1 MTAAKP
7 TVAAGIP
14 RRVGRPRSAPS
25 HRTGVSG
32 REQILDA
39 AGRMFSE
46 HGYGA
51 ASTRKIAM
59 AVGVKQAS
67 LYYHFTSKEDIL
79 AGLLAGTV
87 EPSLDFAARLSRTN
101 EPAHIQLYALTYFDV
116 SLALL
121 GAVERR
127 RALPPSRAAG
137 RALQLSSAPTAS
149 CLRRAYGERIAA
161 GEKAGLFSVASVEVA
176 TSLVFALAESG
187 IAMRSD
193 GLDDRQDAAGA
204 HGGRLPAAPV
214 VRRGVARRGRSGLPA
229 PAGACSVH
237 RRLTPAVRTIRRAPG
252 WIAFPRNG
260 RAPRVRSGAHP

>member
-87 EPSLDFAARLSRTN
+87 EPSLDFAARLLRTK

-116 SLALL
+116 SLLCSARWNVGALYHL
-121 GAVERR
+121 PELRAERFSEF
-127 RALPPSRAAG
+127 RADR
-137 RALQLSSAPTAS
+137 QL
-149 CLRRAYGERIAA
+149 LRRAYGERIAA

-193 GLDDRQDAAGA
+193 GLDIDKTLPELTAAGCLRLLSCDEESLDAAA
-204 HGGRLPAAPV
+204 LACQRLQELAP
-214 VRRGVARRGRSGLPA
+214 S
-229 PAGACSVH
+229 
-237 RRLTPAVRTIRRAPG
+237 
-252 WIAFPRNG
+252 IAD
-260 RAPRVRSGAHP
+260 

>member
-1 MTAAKP
+1 VTAAKP
-7 TVAAGIP
+7 TVAAGVP

-46 HGYGA
+46 KGYGA
-51 ASTRKIAM
+51 ASTREIAM

-87 EPSLDFAARLSRTN
+87 EPSLDFAARLSRTK

-116 SLALL
+116 SLLCSARWNVGALYHL
-121 GAVERR
+121 PELRAERFSHFR
-127 RALPPSRAAG
+127 EDR
-137 RALQLSSAPTAS
+137 QL
-149 CLRRAYGERIAA
+149 LRRAYGKRIAA
-161 GEKAGLFSVASVEVA
+161 GERAGLFTVASVEVA

-187 IAMRSD
+187 ISMRSD
-193 GLDDRQDAAGA
+193 GLAIDKALPELTAASCLRLLSCDEESLDAAA
-204 HGGRLPAAPV
+204 LACQRLQELAP
-214 VRRGVARRGRSGLPA
+214 S
-229 PAGACSVH
+229 
-237 RRLTPAVRTIRRAPG
+237 IDD
-252 WIAFPRNG
+252 
-260 RAPRVRSGAHP
+260 

>member
-1 MTAAKP
+1 MTAVEP

-25 HRTGVSG
+25 QPSGLSG

-46 HGYGA
+46 QGYGA

-67 LYYHFTSKEDIL
+67 LYYHFASKEDIL

-87 EPSLDFAARLSRTN
+87 EPSLAFAEELSRTE
-101 EPAHIQLYALTYFDV
+101 EPAHIQLYALTFFDV
-116 SLALL
+116 SLLCSARWNVGALYHL
-121 GAVERR
+121 PELRAERFAEFR
-127 RALPPSRAAG
+127 EHR
-137 RALQLSSAPTAS
+137 QL
-149 CLRRAYGERIAA
+149 LRHAYGRRISDGERA
-161 GEKAGLFSVASVEVA
+161 GTFTVTSVDAA

-193 GLDDRQDAAGA
+193 KVKLDAA
-204 HGGRLPAAPV
+204 LPALTAASCL
-214 VRRGVARRGRSGLPA
+214 RLLSCNESSLAAAAAAGQHLQALA
-229 PAGACSVH
+229 PAFAD
-237 RRLTPAVRTIRRAPG
+237 
-252 WIAFPRNG
+252 
-260 RAPRVRSGAHP
+260 

>member
-1 MTAAKP
+1 VTAAKP
-7 TVAAGIP
+7 TVAAGVP

-25 HRTGVSG
+25 HRMGVSG

-46 HGYGA
+46 QGYGA

-87 EPSLDFAARLSRTN
+87 EPSLAFAAKLACTD

-116 SLALL
+116 SLLCSARWNVGALYHL
-121 GAVERR
+121 PELRGARFAQFR
-127 RALPPSRAAG
+127 SDR
-137 RALQLSSAPTAS
+137 QL
-149 CLRRAYGERIAA
+149 LRHAYGQRIADGERA
-161 GEKAGLFSVASVEVA
+161 GIFAVASAEVA
-176 TSLVFALAESG
+176 TSLVFALAESV

-193 GLDDRQDAAGA
+193 DVPLDAALPELTAAGCL
-204 HGGRLPAAPV
+204 RLLSCDEQALCAAAMAGQ
-214 VRRGVARRGRSGLPA
+214 RLQALA
-229 PAGACSVH
+229 PSLA
-237 RRLTPAVRTIRRAPG
+237 
-252 WIAFPRNG
+252 N
-260 RAPRVRSGAHP
+260 

>member
-1 MTAAKP
+1 MTAVKP

-25 HRTGVSG
+25 SRLGLSG

-46 HGYGA
+46 QGYGA

-67 LYYHFTSKEDIL
+67 LYYHFESKEDIL

-87 EPSLDFAARLSRTN
+87 EPSLDFAAYLSRTN
-101 EPAHIQLYALTYFDV
+101 EPAHVQLYALTYFDV
-116 SLALL
+116 SLLCSARWNVGALYHL
-121 GAVERR
+121 PELRAERFAEFR
-127 RALPPSRAAG
+127 SDRQLLRA
-137 RALQLSSAPTAS
+137 
-149 CLRRAYGERIAA
+149 AYGERIAA
-161 GEKAGLFSVASVEVA
+161 GERAGTFTVASVEIA

-193 GLDDRQDAAGA
+193 DEKIDPLLSELTAASCLRLLSCDRRSLAAA
-204 HGGRLPAAPV
+204 EQ
-214 VRRGVARRGRSGLPA
+214 
-229 PAGACSVH
+229 ACS
-237 RRLTPAVRTIRRAPG
+237 RLQKLAPSLE
-252 WIAFPRNG
+252 AC
-260 RAPRVRSGAHP
+260 VTY

>member
-1 MTAAKP
+1 VTAVKP

-25 HRTGVSG
+25 HRRGVSG

-46 HGYGA
+46 QGYGA

-87 EPSLDFAARLSRTN
+87 EPSLAFDAKLSCTP

-116 SLALL
+116 SLLCSARWNVGALYHL
-121 GAVERR
+121 PELRSERFTQFR
-127 RALPPSRAAG
+127 SDR
-137 RALQLSSAPTAS
+137 QL
-149 CLRRAYGERIAA
+149 LRRAYGRRIADGERA
-161 GEKAGLFSVASVEVA
+161 GVFTVASVEVA

-193 GLDDRQDAAGA
+193 DVTLDPALPELTAAGCL
-204 HGGRLPAAPV
+204 RLLSCDEQSLCAAAMACH
-214 VRRGVARRGRSGLPA
+214 RLQELA
-229 PAGACSVH
+229 PS
-237 RRLTPAVRTIRRAPG
+237 
-252 WIAFPRNG
+252 IAE
-260 RAPRVRSGAHP
+260 